1 MNGTTPSRLFLI
13 SLLLQGMSLNKLS
26 ILLIL
31 AINAALVCL
40 SVVTCRA
47 ELLQEHSQVEKTVK
61 PDLLRESTSI
71 DVVYSDGIFSHIEY
85 QKKPDESTSP
95 ESALPPQFMEKPP
108 GSLFGSCRVVNG
120 TIRRTGSGPCGVVVR
135 LSAATTLN
143 LAAVDSLEIAG
154 SFSGRWR
161 LAVADLSGYLR
172 NDNQLT
178 DAIVGSKGTSLDLAP
193 LVKKIDLTKIM
204 SLVFLL
210 DSSEGFASLEQIKF
224 SQSSLAA
231 TPQPHGVWMW
241 NNRLVSGHE
250 EEVVG
255 NLVSHGIGR
264 VYLQIDDDPG
274 RFLNFVEAASKMGI
288 EVFALDGDPE
298 YVKNP
303 EPLLRRISK
312 VATLARSASGV
323 TFAGFQ
329 VDIEP
334 YLNKDFSLRKEYY
347 VAAYLELLSR
357 MKKQEGLPLSVVVPF
372 WFDSIQVRGATLLQK
387 VIEVADELVVMSYRT
402 NSTELMAVSKSELGL
417 GVKLGK
423 PVRLGIELG
432 RIPDE
437 RHVELV
443 AFSGPSDIRLAGKWW
458 KKKGDYTVS
467 GDRISFKN
475 RRNELPAYM
484 AAHIPFRSFGGWV
497 LHSYEELGQKNK

>member
-1 MNGTTPSRLFLI
+1 M
-13 SLLLQGMSLNKLS
+13 NKLPIYY
-26 ILLIL
+26 ILVVTYIFAYLT
-31 AINAALVCL
+31 
-40 SVVTCRA
+40 VVTCRA
-47 ELLQEHSQVEKTVK
+47 ELLQQHSLVESSVK
-61 PDLLRESTSI
+61 LDMLRESSSI
-71 DVVYSDGIFSHIEY
+71 DVVYSDGFFSHTEY
-85 QKKPDESTSP
+85 QKKTDVSTRP
-95 ESALPPQFMEKPP
+95 ESALPPHVIEKPQ
-108 GSLFGSCRVVNG
+108 GTLFGACRVVKG
-120 TIRRTGSGPCGVVVR
+120 VLKRTGTGSCGLVFR
-135 LSAATTLN
+135 LSASAPLN

-161 LAVADLSGYLR
+161 LAIADLSGYLL
-172 NDNQLT
+172 NDNQST
-178 DAIVGSKGTSLDLAP
+178 DIIIGPKGASLGLAP
-193 LVKKIDLTKIM
+193 LVKKIDLTKVM

-210 DSSEGFASLEQIKF
+210 DSSEGSASLEQIKF
-224 SQSSLAA
+224 SQSLLAA
-231 TPQPHGVWMW
+231 APKPHGIWMW
-241 NNRLVSGHE
+241 NNRLVPGHE

-255 NLVSHGIGR
+255 HLVSHGIGR

-274 RFLNFVEAASKMGI
+274 RFLLFVEAAGKKGI

-312 VATLARSASGV
+312 VANLARSASGV

-334 YLNKDFSLRKEYY
+334 YLNKDFGLRKEYY
-347 VAAYLELLSR
+347 VSAYLDLLSR
-357 MKKQEGLPLSVVVPF
+357 LKERGGIPLSVVVPF

-402 NSTELMAVSKSELGL
+402 NSAELMAVSMTELGL

-437 RHVELV
+437 RHVELEAV
-443 AFSGPSDIRLAGKWW
+443 SAPGDIQLAGMWW

-475 RRNELPAYM
+475 RKNELPAYM
-484 AAHIPFRSFGGWV
+484 AAPIPFRSFGGWV
-497 LHSYEELGQKNK
+497 LHSYEELGLSN